1 MSKKILVVDDNAD
14 MREML
19 QIYLVSCGFTVMLA
33 GDGNEGIEAAKTH
46 SPDLIVT
53 DASMPRV
60 GGLEMT
66 TRLRALPEFTN
77 TPIIVVTG
85 SVVEDEAVRAGPTL
99 VLLKPVL
106 PISLAAKINEILG
119 SDYWPTQG

>member
-53 DASMPRV
+53 DASICFIDASV
-60 GGLEMT
+60 HIGGGAGLGNVYVSFDSRLDRLE
-66 TRLRALPEFTN
+66 PEWEN
-77 TPIIVVTG
+77 I
-85 SVVEDEAVRAGPTL
+85 L
-99 VLLKPVL
+99 V
-106 PISLAAKINEILG
+106 
-119 SDYWPTQG
+119 